1 MIPRLHWTEFSICDL
16 NDLLFDLSVFIKYLH
31 GAKRSASGEIGRK
44 LGTKYFA
51 SGKPSPLCQR
61 NHDLDISCWRAV
73 LCRNEHHTAVK
84 ILREILRLDEDQGG
98 FGEGGSTWDGLGK
111 VISVKH
117 KEGHFSNGEISTVYI
132 IWWKGMDFE
141 ARISI

>member
-31 GAKRSASGEIGRK
+31 GAKCSVSGETGCK

-51 SGKPSPLCQR
+51 SGKPSPLYQTD
-61 NHDLDISCWRAV
+61 HDLDISRWRTV
-73 LCRNEHHTAVK
+73 LCRNEDHTAVK
-84 ILREILRLDEDQGG
+84 ILREILNLDEDQGG
-98 FGEGGSTWDGLGK
+98 FSEGGSTSDGLGK

-117 KEGHFSNGEISTVYI
+117 KEGHFSNGEISTVCI
-132 IWWKGMDFE
+132 IW
-141 ARISI
+141 